1 MGMCKDEKQN
11 CRGSNYNLN
20 DNLNLNEFCFV
31 SEACRRTASKKQGSI
46 RIICKSCVCLI
57 KEKNRKNTFIDF
69 NLYKICVCC

>member
-20 DNLNLNEFCFV
+20 DNLNEFCFV

-46 RIICKSCVCLI
+46 RIICKSCVC
-57 KEKNRKNTFIDF
+57 
-69 NLYKICVCC
+69 

>member
-11 CRGSNYNLN
+11 CRGSNY
-20 DNLNLNEFCFV
+20 NLNEFCFV

-57 KEKNRKNTFIDF
+57 KEKNRKNTFFDF

>member
-11 CRGSNYNLN
+11 CRGSNY
-20 DNLNLNEFCFV
+20 NLNEFCFV

>member
-11 CRGSNYNLN
+11 CRGSNYNR
-20 DNLNLNEFCFV
+20 NEFCFV

-57 KEKNRKNTFIDF
+57 KEKNRKNTFFDF